1 MQHENITRMNPLNI
15 LLTVVG
21 VVLVVVCVV
30 KRFVP

>member
-1 MQHENITRMNPLNI
+1 MQRENITTMNPLNN

-21 VVLVVVCVV
+21 VVLVVVYVI